1 VWRCSHT
8 MRSSRIYETIGC
20 PSVRPSVSYQRRAA
34 GMLLSAVP
42 AEDVDIQRRAAG
54 AQQQRHLSRGP
65 QHGAQQQM
73 RAVSR

>member
-1 VWRCSHT
+1 MKQSGVHL
-8 MRSSRIYETIGC
+8 
-20 PSVRPSVSYQRRAA
+20 SVRPSVSYQRRAA
-34 GMLLSAVP
+34 GMLLSAVR

-73 RAVSR
+73 RAVSPLTAEVRG